1 MSDKILFVEDE
12 PEMLQFLTRY
22 FLRKGY
28 RVTASA
34 SAEDA
39 WTLLSETAYDLVV
52 CDQAMG
58 GLSGLDLLKMIRETD
73 RDLPFIMITG
83 AGTIES
89 AVEAIKIGAFHYV
102 TKPFKPGELA
112 ILASRAIEFGK
123 LHRRLARIHAD
134 EDESERAV
142 VIGKNRRILEIMQTI
157 EKISGSD
164 APVLIQGETG
174 TGKSVFARRIHD
186 TSRRREGPFVTID
199 CGALPENL
207 IESELF
213 GHVKGAFTGAIRA
226 KRGLLEEADGGTIF
240 LDEIGE
246 MTAAT
251 QIKLLRAIQELE
263 IKPVGGN
270 RSIAIDVRYVSATHK
285 DLQQE
290 VAEGRFR
297 EDLYYRMAVIPLY
310 LPPLRERREDMILFV
325 RNFVR
330 ELNRRHNKKVSKV
343 DPLVLQAFMEA
354 PWKGNIRE
362 LKNVLERAVLLAEGP
377 VITIDGLTPAPSF
390 AARDVADG
398 NEKRPATL
406 KKAVEAAERRTIRN
420 ALAAASGNRSKAA
433 KILGIGRRTLYAK
446 MEAYSIE

>member
-1 MSDKILFVEDE
+1 MGDRILFVEDE
-12 PEMLQFLTRY
+12 PEMLQFLARY
-22 FLRKGY
+22 FSRRGY
-28 RVTASA
+28 AVTAAA
-34 SAEDA
+34 SGEEA
-39 WTLLSETAYDLVV
+39 WRLLSQTTYDLVV
-52 CDQAMG
+52 CDQALDG
-58 GLSGLDLLKMIRETD
+58 ISGLDLLRMIRETD

-83 AGTIES
+83 AGTIET

-112 ILASRAIEFGK
+112 ILASRAVEFGK
-123 LHRRLARIHAD
+123 LHRKLSRIHAD
-134 EDESERAV
+134 EDEADRSI
-142 VIGKNRRILEIMQTI
+142 VIGNNRRILEMMQTI

-174 TGKSVFARRIHD
+174 TGKSVFARRIHE
-186 TSRRREGPFVTID
+186 TSRRRGRPFVTID

-213 GHVKGAFTGAIRA
+213 GHVKGAFTGAVRP

-251 QIKLLRAIQELE
+251 QTKLLRALQDLV

-270 RSIAIDVRYVSATHK
+270 QIVAIDVRYISATNK
-285 DLQQE
+285 DLHQE
-290 VAEGRFR
+290 VAAGRFR
-297 EDLYYRMAVIPLY
+297 EDLYYRLAVIPLY
-310 LPPLRERREDMILFV
+310 LPPLRERREDIIPFV

-330 ELNRRHNKKVSKV
+330 ELNRRYGKRVSKV
-343 DPLVLQAFMEA
+343 DPLVLQSFMEA

-362 LKNVLERAVLLAEGP
+362 LKNVLERSVLLAEGAA
-377 VITIDGLTPAPSF
+377 ITADCLSPSPAG
-390 AARDVADG
+390 RGVADRVP
-398 NEKRPATL
+398 KHPVSL
-406 KKAVEAAERRTIRN
+406 KTAVEAAERQTIRS

-433 KILGIGRRTLYAK
+433 EILGIGRRTLYAK
-446 MEAYSIE
+446 MAAYGIE